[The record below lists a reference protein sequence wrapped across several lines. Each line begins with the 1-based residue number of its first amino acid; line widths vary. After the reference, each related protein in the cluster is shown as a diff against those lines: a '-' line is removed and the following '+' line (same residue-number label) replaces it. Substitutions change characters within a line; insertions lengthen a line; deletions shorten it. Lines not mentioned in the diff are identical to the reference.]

1 MTALY
6 VGLMSGTS
14 MDGIDAALI
23 DCLTQKPHLV
33 ATHSKPWPDS
43 IRLQLRQAQHL
54 DDEAVFGLHELDRA
68 IAAQFAEATLEL
80 LAIAG
85 TDVSEVIAIGNHGQ
99 TIRHRPQADK
109 PFSLQLGNGQ
119 HIADLTGIQTV
130 SDFRSADIEAGGEG
144 APLAPA
150 FHNAMLRNSSEN
162 RCVVNIGGIANITLL
177 PAYEAQAVTGYD
189 TGPGNNLMDGWI
201 KRHKSLPYD
210 NNGDWARSGQLNDA
224 LLTGLKADEYF
235 QLPPPK
241 STGFEYFNQDWLQQH
256 DVDVLP
262 AEDVQATLCELTAAT
277 IADAVL
283 ASDTHVDRVLI
294 CGGGVH
300 NSYGLARLQSLLAD
314 IPVESTGMYGIHP
327 DWVEAIAFAW
337 LAQCHL
343 ENISG
348 NLPAVTGAS
357 EAVVLGILNT
367 PDI

>member
-14 MDGIDAALI
+14 MDGIDVALI
-23 DCLTQKPHLV
+23 DCFTQKPHLV

-43 IRLQLRQAQHL
+43 IRLQLQQVQQL
-54 DDEAVFGLHELDRA
+54 DDEAIFGLHELDRA
-68 IAAQFAEATLEL
+68 IAVQFAEATLEL
-80 LAIAG
+80 LDVAG
-85 TDVSEVIAIGNHGQ
+85 TDVNEVIAIGSHGQ

-119 HIADLTGIQTV
+119 HIADRTGIQTV

-144 APLAPA
+144 APLATA
-150 FHNAMLRNSSEN
+150 FHNTVLRSKNEN
-162 RCVVNIGGIANITLL
+162 RSLVNIGGIANITLL
-177 PAYEAQAVTGYD
+177 PADESRPVTGYD

-224 LLTGLKADEYF
+224 LLASLKADAYF

-241 STGFEYFNQDWLQQH
+241 STGFEHFNQDWLQQH
-256 DVDVLP
+256 NVDALP

-283 ASDTHVDRVLI
+283 ASDTQVDRVLI

-300 NSYGLARLQSLLAD
+300 NSYGLARLQSRLVN
-314 IPVESTGMYGIHP
+314 IPVESTGMHGVQP
-327 DWVEAIAFAW
+327 DWVEAMAFAW

-343 ENISG
+343 ENRPG
-348 NLPAVTGAS
+348 NLPSVTGARES
-357 EAVVLGILNT
+357 VVLGILNT
-367 PDI
+367 PDS

>member
-68 IAAQFAEATLEL
+68 IAAQFAAATLEL

-130 SDFRSADIEAGGEG
+130 SD
-144 APLAPA
+144 L
-150 FHNAMLRNSSEN
+150 
-162 RCVVNIGGIANITLL
+162 
-177 PAYEAQAVTGYD
+177 
-189 TGPGNNLMDGWI
+189 
-201 KRHKSLPYD
+201 SL
-210 NNGDWARSGQLNDA
+210 
-224 LLTGLKADEYF
+224 
-235 QLPPPK
+235 
-241 STGFEYFNQDWLQQH
+241 
-256 DVDVLP
+256 
-262 AEDVQATLCELTAAT
+262 
-277 IADAVL
+277 
-283 ASDTHVDRVLI
+283 
-294 CGGGVH
+294 
-300 NSYGLARLQSLLAD
+300 
-314 IPVESTGMYGIHP
+314 IH
-327 DWVEAIAFAW
+327 I
-337 LAQCHL
+337 
-343 ENISG
+343 
-348 NLPAVTGAS
+348 
-357 EAVVLGILNT
+357 
-367 PDI
+367 